1 MIFFHIIA
9 NTQYLLKQLKDG
21 PIDHPIPDLLNATFH
36 VVDSELSKLAAEDG
50 THSGCTAVTAFL
62 RLEDENGNAVE
73 TDENPDHTVGSSVV
87 RGGAGHIQVQG
98 GQPVHYVSAQDQ
110 AQAIATT
117 TSEQSNTTTT
127 SAEPDSMTREQNT
140 ASPATNAEME
150 EDRKRKFGDGVH
162 RERFKSLFG
171 GGSGSSNSGSS
182 GNKEEAD
189 VKNSTA
195 VNQSSTPAAQEAEG
209 VKRPAR
215 AKNMARRTLYTANVG
230 DARAVLR
237 WVYTQISFFSFD
249 ECMLISTALSNCM
262 QPRRQSSPVDI

>member
-1 MIFFHIIA
+1 LYELE

-21 PIDHPIPDLLNATFH
+21 QNDHPIPDLLNATFH

-73 TDENPDHTVGSSVV
+73 TDGDPDHTVGSSVV
-87 RGGAGHIQVQG
+87 RGGAGHHQTVQG
-98 GQPVHYVSAQDQ
+98 GQPDHYVSAQDQ
-110 AQAIATT
+110 AQAISEIT
-117 TSEQSNTTTT
+117 EQSNNTTTT
-127 SAEPDSMTREQNT
+127 AEPDSMTREQNT

-189 VKNSTA
+189 AKNPTA
-195 VNQSSTPAAQEAEG
+195 VNQSSHPEAQEAEG

-237 WVYTQISFFSFD
+237 CAS
-249 ECMLISTALSNCM
+249 
-262 QPRRQSSPVDI
+262 